1 MDAAFYDAVR
11 SSLFGGKLTQAQV
24 DTLDTIGA
32 AWARHGDGDK
42 AKLAYILGTAFHES
56 GRFKYLREI
65 WGPTAAQ
72 KGYEGRADLGNVIK
86 GDGKRFMG
94 RGLVQITGRRN
105 YLDWSDRLGID
116 LAGQP
121 DLAERLDI
129 AARVLVEGM
138 MLGTFTGKKLADYIK
153 PDSANFINARR
164 TVNGTDKADL
174 IAGYGRKFYIALG
187 DRVVAAPQPTPPPS
201 AKPQSK
207 TLMDWLKGL
216 FIKQAVNHVA
226 HQLKDTPIMN
236 SNLFHNILNVAI
248 ALLAGV
254 TAFLLATGCSQLVTG
269 ALDCSASW
277 VDPVW
282 TTGITAA
289 LGALK
294 TIINIAR
301 DGFGGLF
308 KSQPPVK

>member
-1 MDAAFYDAVR
+1 MDAAFFDAVR

-32 AWARHGDGDK
+32 AWSRYGDGDN
-42 AKLAYILGTAFHES
+42 AKLAYILATAFHET

-94 RGLVQITGRRN
+94 RGLVHITGRRN

-116 LAGQP
+116 LAAQP
-121 DLAERLDI
+121 ELAERLDI
-129 AARVLVEGM
+129 AARILVEGT

-153 PDSANFINARR
+153 PGSANFVNARR

-174 IAGYGRKFYIALG
+174 IAGYAKRFLAALG
-187 DRVVAAPQPTPPPS
+187 DGVSAAPAPKPPTSAPP
-201 AKPQSK
+201 KRK
-207 TLMDWLKGL
+207 TLVDLLKGW
-216 FIKQAVNHVA
+216 FVKKATDQIA
-226 HQLKDTPIMN
+226 HQLKDTPIMS
-236 SNLFHNILNVAI
+236 SNLLHNILNVAI
-248 ALLAGV
+248 AIVAIISLPEVVAILPPEIGLMLAGV
-254 TAFLLATGCSQLVTG
+254 AAT
-269 ALDCSASW
+269 
-277 VDPVW
+277 
-282 TTGITAA
+282 
-289 LGALK
+289 LK
-294 TIINIAR
+294 TVINIAR

-308 KSQPPVK
+308 KEQPPVR